1 MKNFYTS
8 LLKIGL
14 SLMAVFFLQYA
25 HACTPLG
32 DQTTY
37 GTNNVWIGY
46 VYTGQSFN
54 TYSGYVTEGISSNP
68 NFDEGFGGDNVT
80 YNTNG
85 CPITTEGFSVRYKLS
100 QSFTNANY
108 SITVGGDDGY
118 RLSLD
123 GGATWIINNWNDH
136 SYTTTT
142 ITTALNGTTNL
153 VLEYYENGG
162 ANRVS
167 FNISQICT
175 GTEDQGIYGTNNVWK
190 GYIYQGMNFD
200 MYKGLVTEGATGSPA
215 FNENFGNTGNSNTA
229 TYNTSTCSIVTYQFS
244 ARYRLT
250 KTFAGGSNYTL
261 TVGGDDGY
269 RLSLDGGSTWVI
281 NKFYDQSYSTASYTA
296 ALSGTYN
303 MALEYYDNGGAD
315 QVSFSMSNITLPVKL
330 VSWSVSLPAADQE
343 QLQWKTTDA
352 VNFDHF
358 IVQRSTDG
366 EMFEDVHTVQA
377 IAANSAT
384 QQDYTYTDQYAYNG
398 TVYYRLEMVDKDGTA
413 SYSNIMS
420 LILHHTESIRIYPT
434 MVSNGMLYVES
445 DKSLSGV
452 KLELFNMSGSRISE
466 QNWTSLSGRQQVNI
480 PSSGSLSAGAYIARL
495 SDSHSVLAKQIIV
508 IK

>member
-1 MKNFYTS
+1 MKNFYPS
-8 LLKIGL
+8 LLKI
-14 SLMAVFFLQYA
+14 SLTLLAIFLLQQVW
-25 HACTPLG
+25 ACTPLG

-46 VYTGQSFN
+46 VYTGKTFN
-54 TYSGYVTEGISSNP
+54 TYSGYVTEGISTNP
-68 NFDEGFGGDNVT
+68 NFDESFGGDNVT

-123 GGATWIINNWNDH
+123 GGSTWIINNWNDH

-142 ITTALNGTTNL
+142 ITIALNGTTNL

-167 FNISQICT
+167 FNIAQICT
-175 GTEDQGIYGTNNVWK
+175 GTEDQSVYGTSNVWK

-200 MYKGLVTEGATGSPA
+200 LYKGMVTEGAAGNAA
-215 FNENFGNTGNSNTA
+215 FDENFGNTSNSNSA
-229 TYNTSTCSIVTYQFS
+229 TYNTSTCSITTYQFS

-250 KTFAGGSNYTL
+250 KTFASGSNYTL

-269 RLSLDGGSTWVI
+269 RLSLDGGSTWAI
-281 NKFYDQSYSTASYTA
+281 NKWYDQGYSTSSYTA
-296 ALSGTYN
+296 ALNGTYN
-303 MALEYYDNGGAD
+303 MVLEYYDNGGAD
-315 QVSFSMSNITLPVKL
+315 RVSFSMSTVILPVKL
-330 VSWSVSLPAADQE
+330 ISWSVSAAAADQ
-343 QLQWKTTDA
+343 QLLQWKTTDA

-366 EMFEDVHTVQA
+366 EIFEDVHTVQA
-377 IAANSAT
+377 VAANGTA
-384 QQDYTYTDQYAYNG
+384 QQDYAYTDQYSYDG
-398 TVYYRLEMVDKDGTA
+398 SVYYRLEMVDRDGSA

-420 LILHHTESIRIYPT
+420 LILHQEKSIRIYPT
-434 MVSNGMLYVES
+434 MVENGTLYVES
-445 DKSLSGV
+445 TQSLAGV
-452 KLELFNMSGSRISE
+452 KLELFNMSGCRISE
-466 QNWTSLSGRQQVNI
+466 QDWASLSGRQQATLH
-480 PSSGSLSAGAYIARL
+480 SGSLPAGAYIARL
-495 SDSHSVLAKQIIV
+495 SDSHSVLAKQIII